1 MNIEELQVAL
11 ARSLED
17 NRRLILLVEKLNLR
31 IKELEAEVAA
41 LKARL
46 LPDPAT
52 PSGAVPVYQKAPTR
66 GRKKR
71 PGRKKGHQGARRP
84 TPENITRTEE
94 HNLECCPECGGVNL
108 KQLREPRTRIIE
120 DVPPV
125 PPEAVEHVIHRYRCA
140 DCKKIVEPVVTAAL
154 PGMQIGMNLLVQTA
168 WLHCGLGMTVGSV
181 VQYLNSLLQVKIS
194 PGGLTQMWARLA
206 ARLTPVYE
214 ELHEQAKAAPVLH
227 ADETGWRVD
236 GKPWWLWAFTT
247 GNLVFYILRRT
258 RGAKVVAEVLG
269 EIFDGVLCRDFF
281 GSYNAVE
288 AWAKQRCIVHL
299 LREVKKVSLANDGD
313 EWKAFRR
320 RLKRLLTEALNWR
333 RRRDELARAVYLE
346 RVMVFNLRLAALAR
360 GPYADKDAKRLAKR
374 LRKYGPEIPTF
385 LETDAPADN
394 NAAERA
400 IRPAVVMRKNS
411 YGNMSDA
418 GAHAQAVLM
427 SVFRTLRM
435 RGEDPVAW
443 VKKYLQESLSAKKPP
458 LKRDAAA

>member
-1 MNIEELQVAL
+1 MNVEELQAAL
-11 ARSLED
+11 AEALE
-17 NRRLILLVEKLNLR
+17 LIWELR
-31 IKELEAEVAA
+31 AENEALKKEVAA

-52 PSGAVPVYQKAPTR
+52 PSGAVPVYKKAPTR

-154 PGMQIGMNLLVQTA
+154 PGMQIGMNLLVRTA
-168 WLHCGLGMTVGSV
+168 WLRFGLGMTGGNVFR
-181 VQYLNSLLQVKIS
+181 YLNSLLQVRIS
-194 PGGLTQMWARLA
+194 EGGLAQMWARLA
-206 ARLTPVYE
+206 KRLTPVYE
-214 ELHEQAKAAPVLH
+214 ELLEQTKDAPVLH
-227 ADETGWRVD
+227 ADETGWRVY

-247 GNLVFYILRRT
+247 GNLVVYFLRPT

-281 GSYNAVE
+281 KSYDRVC

-299 LREVKKVSLANDGD
+299 LREVKKVSLANDGE

-320 RLKRLLTEALNWR
+320 KLKRLLTEALNWR
-333 RRRDELARAVYLE
+333 RRRDELAHGVYLE
-346 RVMVFNLRLAALAR
+346 RVMVFNLRLTALACER
-360 GPYADKDAKRLAKR
+360 YADKDAKRLAKR
-374 LRKYGPEIPTF
+374 LRTYGPEILTF

-411 YGNMSDA
+411 YGNMSEA
-418 GAHAQAVLM
+418 GAHTQEVLM

-443 VKKYLQESLSAKKPP
+443 VKKYLQESLSARKPP

>member
-1 MNIEELQVAL
+1 
-11 ARSLED
+11 
-17 NRRLILLVEKLNLR
+17 
-31 IKELEAEVAA
+31 
-41 LKARL
+41 
-46 LPDPAT
+46 
-52 PSGAVPVYQKAPTR
+52 
-66 GRKKR
+66 
-71 PGRKKGHQGARRP
+71 
-84 TPENITRTEE
+84 
-94 HNLECCPECGGVNL
+94 
-108 KQLREPRTRIIE
+108 
-120 DVPPV
+120 
-125 PPEAVEHVIHRYRCA
+125 
-140 DCKKIVEPVVTAAL
+140 
-154 PGMQIGMNLLVQTA
+154 
-168 WLHCGLGMTVGSV
+168 
-181 VQYLNSLLQVKIS
+181 
-194 PGGLTQMWARLA
+194 
-206 ARLTPVYE
+206 
-214 ELHEQAKAAPVLH
+214 
-227 ADETGWRVD
+227 
-236 GKPWWLWAFTT
+236 
-247 GNLVFYILRRT
+247 
-258 RGAKVVAEVLG
+258 
-269 EIFDGVLCRDFF
+269 
-281 GSYNAVE
+281 
-288 AWAKQRCIVHL
+288 VHL